1 MSDTESD
8 SSIEPL
14 EEEVVSKNV
23 KIKRGKPTTIPKKK
37 KRKIIKEIESS
48 SDESETELEPEPE
61 PEPVKQKKYKTAGR
75 PKLTEQ
81 QKLEKQL
88 SKKTLVKEK
97 VIYMIP
103 DDNGGYKKVNNPA
116 LSQRDLKKIKL
127 EKEKEEQEKL
137 IGKKLIQKKNG
148 TIDKRSIG
156 MKTRTPA
163 QIAAT
168 ERMLEANKKRR
179 EALKINKQKEDKQI
193 VKDSLREVVK
203 EPFYE
208 PKEEKSPPKPKD
220 PYENIVF

>member
-8 SSIEPL
+8 SSIEPQ

-23 KIKRGKPTTIPKKK
+23 KIKRGKPTTIPKKRK
-37 KRKIIKEIESS
+37 KVITEIIEIESDDDLPNS
-48 SDESETELEPEPE
+48 EPETE
-61 PEPVKQKKYKTAGR
+61 PVYEKPKRERKYKTAGR

-81 QKLEKQL
+81 QKLEKEL
-88 SKKTLVKEK
+88 SKKTLIKEK

-103 DDNGGYKKVNNPA
+103 DDKGGYKKVKNPV
-116 LSQRDLKKIKL
+116 LTERDLKKIKL
-127 EKEKEEQEKL
+127 EQEKEEQEKQ

-179 EALKINKQKEDKQI
+179 EALKKLKKQETKETI
-193 VKDSLREVVK
+193 KDSVREVVK

-208 PKEEKSPPKPKD
+208 PKEPPKPKN
-220 PYENIVF
+220 PYEGLIF

>member
-8 SSIEPL
+8 SSIEPQ
-14 EEEVVSKNV
+14 EEEIVSKNV
-23 KIKRGKPTTIPKKK
+23 KIKRLGCSTIPKRRKK
-37 KRKIIKEIESS
+37 VYTEIIEIESD
-48 SDESETELEPEPE
+48 DEEHETEKVY
-61 PEPVKQKKYKTAGR
+61 VKPKREKIYKTAGR

-81 QKLEKQL
+81 QKLEKEL
-88 SKKTLVKEK
+88 SKKTLIKEK

-103 DDNGGYKKVNNPA
+103 DDNGGYKKVKNPV
-116 LSQRDLKKIKL
+116 LTERDLKKIKL
-127 EKEKEEQEKL
+127 EQDKEEQEKQ

-179 EALKINKQKEDKQI
+179 ETLKSLKKQENKEI

-208 PKEEKSPPKPKD
+208 PKEPPKPKN
-220 PYENIVF
+220 PYEGLLF